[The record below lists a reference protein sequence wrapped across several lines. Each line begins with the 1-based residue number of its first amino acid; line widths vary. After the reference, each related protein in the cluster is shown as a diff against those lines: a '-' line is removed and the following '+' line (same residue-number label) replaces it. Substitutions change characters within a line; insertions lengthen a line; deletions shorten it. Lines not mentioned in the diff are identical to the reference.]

1 MGLLAAVGTV
11 PEEQDREPQP
21 ERLEKAPIPSMPE
34 EAAAEGTTAAIPAVQ
49 AVLAAAARAALPE
62 PMGQR
67 EQPTLAE
74 AEAEAVVAVTLAPT
88 TEMAARAALAS

>member
-34 EAAAEGTTAAIPAVQ
+34 EAAAHGTTAAIPAVQ

-74 AEAEAVVAVTLAPT
+74 AEAVVAVTLAPT

>member
-49 AVLAAAARAALPE
+49 AVLAAARAALPE

-67 EQPTLAE
+67 EQPTL

>member
-1 MGLLAAVGTV
+1 
-11 PEEQDREPQP
+11 
-21 ERLEKAPIPSMPE
+21 MPE

-74 AEAEAVVAVTLAPT
+74 AEAVVAVTLAPT